1 MKCPNCGADVPAG
14 DLFCGECG
22 TRVAPEEKPIPS
34 PPPPSVAPPP
44 AERPKRGVPK
54 GLLIGCGGLLALA
67 VIAACIFVVTALR
80 NGKEPTPTATL
91 AARLPATKTPTP
103 APPPTDTPLPA
114 ATSTSTPAP
123 TATPIPTATPAHTMT
138 PTPSPMA
145 TLPTTR
151 PTAIPTSL
159 PDLSDVVLTVED
171 LPPSFQEMS
180 AEELGLT
187 PESLSQENFTVESLF
202 LFMASEQLEFVMG
215 FTALIPTELER
226 TGFDVVLNQPDLLL
240 KFFISG
246 MGATE
251 VLEQKALSGVDDI
264 GDASAGLT
272 VVADMQGIPM
282 RMDVAVFRRDIVGA
296 FIFVM
301 YLDGETP
308 LLPVGDAARKLDAR
322 VLSAVTALL
331 FEDFGDAT
339 SGWTD
344 ESDDT
349 GAWGYRDGVYFI
361 TVSAPDWMK
370 WATAGYDFDDFTL
383 QVDAQQT
390 VGVGDNE
397 YGVIFRYVDEN
408 NFYSFDVSGDGS
420 FSLFKQEND
429 EWVTVVDWQES
440 ADINPTGELNH
451 LKVTCQGDRITLYAN
466 GHELATV
473 TDDSF
478 AQGDIGLFAGTFDE
492 PEVEAI
498 FDNLRVT
505 DNP

>member
-1 MKCPNCGADVPAG
+1 
-14 DLFCGECG
+14 
-22 TRVAPEEKPIPS
+22 
-34 PPPPSVAPPP
+34 
-44 AERPKRGVPK
+44 
-54 GLLIGCGGLLALA
+54 
-67 VIAACIFVVTALR
+67 
-80 NGKEPTPTATL
+80 
-91 AARLPATKTPTP
+91 
-103 APPPTDTPLPA
+103 
-114 ATSTSTPAP
+114 
-123 TATPIPTATPAHTMT
+123 
-138 PTPSPMA
+138 
-145 TLPTTR
+145 
-151 PTAIPTSL
+151 
-159 PDLSDVVLTVED
+159 LSDVVLTVQD
-171 LPPSFQEMS
+171 LPPGFQEMS
-180 AEELGLT
+180 PEELGLT
-187 PESLSQENFTVESLF
+187 PESLSQEDFTVESLF
-202 LFMASEQLEFVMG
+202 LFMAAEQLEFVMG

-240 KFFISG
+240 QFFISG

-251 VLEQKALSGVDDI
+251 VLEQEALSGLDDI

-272 VVADMQGIPM
+272 VVADIQGIPM

-331 FEDFGDAT
+331 FEDFSDAT
-339 SGWTD
+339 SGWTEGADD
-344 ESDDT
+344 E
-349 GAWGYRDGVYFI
+349 GAWGYRDGVYFVN
-361 TVSAPDWMK
+361 VSTPDWMK

-390 VGVGDNE
+390 VGAGDNE

-420 FSLFKQEND
+420 FSLFKQENG

-440 ADINPTGELNH
+440 AYINPTGELNL
-451 LKVTCQGDRITLYAN
+451 LKVTCQGDRIILYAN
-466 GHELATV
+466 GHELVSV

-505 DNP
+505 ENP